1 MINSTNIPHSLSFL
15 LLFVLLYCTHT
26 LISVLRERERER
38 SRDHIT
44 IDGKKAHV
52 RVLPLFIPLAY
63 PQILPSH
70 CRRIL
75 NYTPCNT
82 GSGSLTPGLKS
93 NTLGNST
100 QTPKACC
107 KLYPRCRLTGS
118 IELLL
123 LPNSFTVHCKLNLN
137 F

>member
-1 MINSTNIPHSLSFL
+1 MINSTNIPLTQF
-15 LLFVLLYCTHT
+15 FVVVCFALLYTHT
-26 LISVLRERERER
+26 HLGAQRERER